1 MFDVFVSY
9 AHEDVG
15 LASAL
20 ASGLGR
26 IGKPW
31 WRRRSLRVAR
41 SAPEP
46 ASGADSWDSVRGS
59 LEGSRWF
66 VAVVS
71 PAAAAS
77 PSVARE
83 IVWWV
88 EHRGSEQLLVV
99 LADGTCDWDRDTDDW
114 AADAT
119 ALPVPLRGAFDGEP
133 RWVDA
138 SWTAGEAPSGRRDGR
153 LVDLLAEIAAP
164 VRGTTKDALVG
175 EELRQHRRTV
185 RTTVSAAV
193 LLLVLTI
200 ASVIGAFVALDQRD
214 KAEGRRQEALSQSLA
229 GQATEVGS
237 RRPDLGVHLA
247 VEAWRH
253 AHTSQAEQAL
263 INAVQLTLPAAER
276 FRAPDNGALVYEL
289 VAFPEHGYAL
299 AGRADGSLTLW
310 KLPSNGESP
319 DVPDEPESP
328 HQSLDHRVR
337 ARRVG

>member
-1 MFDVFVSY
+1 M
-9 AHEDVG
+9 
-15 LASAL
+15 
-20 ASGLGR
+20 
-26 IGKPW
+26 
-31 WRRRSLRVAR
+31 
-41 SAPEP
+41 
-46 ASGADSWDSVRGS
+46 
-59 LEGSRWF
+59 
-66 VAVVS
+66 
-71 PAAAAS
+71 
-77 PSVARE
+77 
-83 IVWWV
+83 
-88 EHRGSEQLLVV
+88 
-99 LADGTCDWDRDTDDW
+99 
-114 AADAT
+114 
-119 ALPVPLRGAFDGEP
+119 
-133 RWVDA
+133 DA
-138 SWTAGEAPSGRRDGR
+138 SWTAGEAQLGRRDGR

-299 AGRADGSLTLW
+299 VGRADGSLTLW
-310 KLPSNGESP
+310 KLPSNGESA
-319 DVPDEPESP
+319 DVPDQPESP
-328 HQSLDHRVR
+328 HQSSITAFARDASGERLVSVDGSGLVAVWDAATLAKPRTFTVCRRTPRTLVVRRRSHR
-337 ARRVG
+337 